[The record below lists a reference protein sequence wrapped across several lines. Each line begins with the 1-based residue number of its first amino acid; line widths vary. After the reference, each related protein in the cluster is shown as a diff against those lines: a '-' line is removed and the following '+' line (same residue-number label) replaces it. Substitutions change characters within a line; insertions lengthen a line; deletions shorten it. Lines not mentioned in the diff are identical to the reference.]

1 MLSPTADLTQTNGLQ
16 FTSAVAY
23 APEVPIPSDRTRT
36 SYVSILIRLQV
47 VILFTMSAELA
58 ARYII
63 GNSAL

>member
-36 SYVSILIRLQV
+36 SYVSILIRV
-47 VILFTMSAELA
+47 KVISLFSICAELVTVLF
-58 ARYII
+58 
-63 GNSAL
+63 GLVS